1 MKKMRKERRQGN
13 KERNEETRKGRIQ
26 QFGLIRLTYE
36 KNPDLKKPKLKEYLP
51 EKRPVI
57 EPHRLKPK

>member
-36 KNPDLKKPKLKEYLP
+36 KNPDLKKPK
-51 EKRPVI
+51 
-57 EPHRLKPK
+57 

>member
-1 MKKMRKERRQGN
+1 MIKIRKERRQGN

-36 KNPDLKKPKLKEYLP
+36 KNPDLKKPK
-51 EKRPVI
+51 
-57 EPHRLKPK
+57 